1 MPRPPNTDERRE
13 QIIDGLL
20 GGLRT
25 GWSRVTSEVSS
36 LAASIPAV
44 VRSALGIASPSRVM
58 MELGAHTASGFA
70 LGVEGGAGDAGAAMR
85 SLTEPP
91 AVGAAGARR
100 FGDINIT
107 VNASGNADGIAD
119 AVRAA
124 VLDVLTDTLDRA
136 AVTA

>member
-1 MPRPPNTDERRE
+1 MEYFNERTQYLLNNFDPKALE
-13 QIIDGLL
+13 VFIEFVIVYVLEFNGKFTLMSPIFTAYGPILL
-20 GGLRT
+20 GLWRRSPNSPRGHTETLPT
-25 GWSRVTSEVSS
+25 QLGTPTPQ
-36 LAASIPAV
+36 PAGT
-44 VRSALGIASPSRVM
+44 L
-58 MELGAHTASGFA
+58 
-70 LGVEGGAGDAGAAMR
+70 
-85 SLTEPP
+85 
-91 AVGAAGARR
+91 R

>member
-1 MPRPPNTDERRE
+1 
-13 QIIDGLL
+13 
-20 GGLRT
+20 
-25 GWSRVTSEVSS
+25 
-36 LAASIPAV
+36 
-44 VRSALGIASPSRVM
+44 

-70 LGVEGGAGDAGAAMR
+70 LGVEGGAGAAGEAMR

-91 AVGAAGARR
+91 AVGAGAGRR

>member
-1 MPRPPNTDERRE
+1 MGRGRGRRH
-13 QIIDGLL
+13 
-20 GGLRT
+20 
-25 GWSRVTSEVSS
+25 
-36 LAASIPAV
+36 AV
-44 VRSALGIASPSRVM
+44 
-58 MELGAHTASGFA
+58 AHRA
-70 LGVEGGAGDAGAAMR
+70 
-85 SLTEPP
+85 P
-91 AVGAAGARR
+91 AVGAGAGRR

>member
-1 MPRPPNTDERRE
+1 MAEELESNITVTRKQSIARVELFTEAALTPDDWRLVAHFEDGVYDSDGKLIGATKFGSRRIE
-13 QIIDGLL
+13 
-20 GGLRT
+20 
-25 GWSRVTSEVSS
+25 
-36 LAASIPAV
+36 
-44 VRSALGIASPSRVM
+44 
-58 MELGAHTASGFA
+58 
-70 LGVEGGAGDAGAAMR
+70 
-85 SLTEPP
+85 
-91 AVGAAGARR
+91 RR